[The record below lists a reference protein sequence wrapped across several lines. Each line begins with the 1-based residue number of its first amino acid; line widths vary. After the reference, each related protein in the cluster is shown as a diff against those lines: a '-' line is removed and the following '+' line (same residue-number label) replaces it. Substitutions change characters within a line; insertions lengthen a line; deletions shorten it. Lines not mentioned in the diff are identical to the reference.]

1 VKEFDP
7 RITEAL
13 ARLPEY
19 LGNHV
24 LLSISALTL
33 GIAISLPFGILAAR
47 NAKLRWPLLAVASLV
62 QTIPGLALLALFYPL
77 LLGISSLTAEY
88 FNAPFSAFGFLPS
101 LLALTL
107 YSMLPVLR
115 NTITGLNGIDPAVL
129 EAAQGAGMTTAQS
142 RRLVE
147 LPLAMPVIMA
157 GIRTAAVWVIGT
169 ATLSTPVGQTS
180 LGNYIFTGLQTQ
192 NWVFVLFGC
201 LAAAALALAVDQL
214 LALVESGARRR
225 KRIRIY
231 AGLAGLLALV
241 SAALAPGY
249 AQRGTGGYVIGS
261 KTFTEQFVLAA
272 LIRQRLE
279 AAGVSAIRRDG
290 LGSTVAF
297 DALAND
303 EIDVYVDYS
312 GTIWANQMLRKDM
325 KPREEVLEEMRRW
338 LAEKHGITLLG
349 SLGFEN
355 AYAFA
360 MRRERAAA
368 LNIRTVDDLARHA
381 RQLSVAGDFEF
392 FARPEWP
399 AVRDAYGLQFRERRE
414 MQSTFMY
421 EAAAAGEADVITA
434 FSSDGRIRQYDLV
447 VLEDPR
453 NALPPYDAILLL
465 APKRAKD
472 EKLIST
478 LRPLIGA
485 IDVETMRAANLRS
498 DRTVDKET
506 PAAAARWLNRQIGKR

>member
-1 VKEFDP
+1 MDT
-7 RITEAL
+7 RIAEAF

-24 LLSISALTL
+24 LLSVSALVL
-33 GIAISLPFGILAAR
+33 GIAISLPLGIIAAR
-47 NAKLRWPLLAVASLV
+47 NPRVRWPLLAVASLV

-77 LLGISSLTAEY
+77 LLGISNLTAEY
-88 FNAPFSAFGFLPS
+88 LNAPFSAFGFLPS

-129 EAAQGAGMTTAQS
+129 EAAQGAGMTPAQS
-142 RRLVE
+142 RRIVE
-147 LPLAMPVIMA
+147 LPLALPVIMA

-201 LAAAALALAVDQL
+201 VAAAVLALVVDQL
-214 LALVESGARRR
+214 LALIESGVQTR
-225 KRIRIY
+225 KRIRTF
-231 AGLAGLLALV
+231 AGATGILLV
-241 SAALAPGY
+241 ALAAVVPN
-249 AQRGTGGYVIGS
+249 QMRGGNGGYVIGA
-261 KTFTEQFVLAA
+261 KTFTEQFILAA
-272 LIRQRLE
+272 LIRQRLMDSGE
-279 AAGVSAIRRDG
+279 NALRRDG

-312 GTIWANQMLRKDM
+312 GTVWTNQMLRKDV
-325 KPREEVLEEMRRW
+325 KPREEVLEEMRKW
-338 LAEKHGITLLG
+338 LAEKRGITLLG

-360 MRRERAAA
+360 MRRERATA
-368 LNIRTVDDLARHA
+368 LGIKSIDDLARHA
-381 RQLSVAGDFEF
+381 SELSVAGDFEF

-399 AVRDAYGLQFRERRE
+399 AVRDAYGLRFRTQRE

-421 EAAAAGEADVITA
+421 EAAATGEADVITA
-434 FSSDGRIRQYDLV
+434 FSSDGRIAQYDLV
-447 VLEDPR
+447 VLSDPR
-453 NALPPYDAILLL
+453 GALPPYDAILLL

-472 EKLIST
+472 QKLISV
-478 LRPLIGA
+478 LKPLVGTV
-485 IDVETMRAANLRS
+485 DVETMRAANLRS
-498 DRTVDKET
+498 DRTTDKET
-506 PAAAARWLNRQIGKR
+506 PATAARWLNRQIEKR

>member
-1 VKEFDP
+1 MDP
-7 RITEAL
+7 RIAEAF

-24 LLSISALTL
+24 LLSISALSL
-33 GIAISLPFGILAAR
+33 GIAISLPLGILAAR
-47 NAKLRWPLLAVASLV
+47 SARLRWPLLTAASVV

-129 EAAQGAGMTTAQS
+129 EAAQGAGMTPAQS
-142 RRLVE
+142 RRMVE

-157 GIRTAAVWVIGT
+157 GVRTAAVWVIGT

-201 LAAAALALAVDQL
+201 IAAAALALVVDQL
-214 LALVESGARRR
+214 LALIENGVKARRR
-225 KRIRIY
+225 SRS
-231 AGLAGLLALV
+231 LAGAAGIALI
-241 SAALAPGY
+241 ALAAIVPN
-249 AQRGTGGYVIGS
+249 QMRGGTSGYVVGA
-261 KTFTEQFVLAA
+261 KTFTEQFILAA

>member
-1 VKEFDP
+1 MDP
-7 RITEAL
+7 RIAEAF

-24 LLSISALTL
+24 LLSISALSL
-33 GIAISLPFGILAAR
+33 GIAISLPLGIRAAR
-47 NAKLRWPLLAVASLV
+47 SARLRWPLLAVASLV

-77 LLGISSLTAEY
+77 LLGISNLTAEY

-129 EAAQGAGMTTAQS
+129 EAAQGAGMTAAQS
-142 RRLVE
+142 RRMVE
-147 LPLAMPVIMA
+147 LPLALPVIMA

-192 NWVFVLFGC
+192 DWVLVLFGC
-201 LAAAALALAVDQL
+201 VAAAVLALVVDQL
-214 LALVESGARRR
+214 LALIESGVQMR
-225 KRIRIY
+225 KRLRAFTGA
-231 AGLAGLLALV
+231 AGIMLVALAALV
-241 SAALAPGY
+241 PG
-249 AQRGTGGYVIGS
+249 QMRGTSGYVVGA
-261 KTFTEQFVLAA
+261 KTFTEQFILAA
-272 LIRQRLE
+272 MIRQRLE
-279 AAGVSAIRRDG
+279 AAGLSAIRRDG

-297 DALAND
+297 DALANG

-312 GTIWANQMLRKDM
+312 GTIWANQMLRKDV

-465 APKRAKD
+465 APKRATD
-472 EKLIST
+472 EKLISV
-478 LRPLIGA
+478 LKPLIGA
-485 IDVETMRAANLRS
+485 IDAETMRSANLRS